1 MLLGFTP
8 KSVSLKQAVVAA
20 VSALAIAVPAAPALA
35 WGQRER
41 DTLTGVAGAL
51 LIENVIRNSRH
62 TQAQAAQPQYV
73 PQPQPQPRYVK
84 PHYQPRYVEPQYQP
98 RRRHYEQRVV
108 VAPSIYATPA
118 ADAFKSYSW
127 AERRMIQ
134 RRLAVFG
141 YYDGGVDGSFGP
153 GTYSAITAYANAQG
167 QGRALRATN
176 TAYAVYDGLIY

>member
-1 MLLGFTP
+1 MLPGFTP

-20 VSALAIAVPAAPALA
+20 VTAVAIALPAAPALA

-62 TQAQAAQPQYV
+62 TQAQAQAVQPQYV
-73 PQPQPQPRYVK
+73 PQP
-84 PHYQPRYVEPQYQP
+84 QPRYVEPQYQP

-153 GTYSAITAYANAQG
+153 GTYSAITAYAHAQG
-167 QGRALRATN
+167 QGRELRATN

>member
-20 VSALAIAVPAAPALA
+20 VTALAIAVPAAPALA

-73 PQPQPQPRYVK
+73 PQPQPRYVE

-98 RRRHYEQRVV
+98 RHRHYEQRVV

>member
-1 MLLGFTP
+1 MLPGFTP

-20 VSALAIAVPAAPALA
+20 VTAVAIALPAAPALA

-62 TQAQAAQPQYV
+62 TQAQAQAVQPQYV
-73 PQPQPQPRYVK
+73 PQPRYVPLPQPY
-84 PHYQPRYVEPQYQP
+84 YVEPQYQP
-98 RRRHYEQRVV
+98 RHRHYEQRVV
-108 VAPSIYATPA
+108 VAPSIYTTPA
-118 ADAFKSYSW
+118 AAAFKSYSW

-153 GTYSAITAYANAQG
+153 GTYSAITAYAHAQG
-167 QGRALRATN
+167 QGRELRATN

>member
-20 VSALAIAVPAAPALA
+20 VTALAIAIPAAPALA

-41 DTLTGVAGAL
+41 DTLTGAAGAL
-51 LIENVIRNSRH
+51 LIENVIRNSRQ
-62 TQAQAAQPQYV
+62 TQARAVQPQYV
-73 PQPQPQPRYVK
+73 PQV
-84 PHYQPRYVEPQYQP
+84 QPRYVEPQYQP
-98 RRRHYEQRVV
+98 RHRHYEQRVV

-118 ADAFKSYSW
+118 AYAFKSYSW

-141 YYDGGVDGSFGP
+141 YYAGGVDGSFGP

-167 QGRALRATN
+167 QGRDLRATN
-176 TAYAVYDGLIY
+176 TAYAVYDGLLY